1 MVVRR
6 MSSIIAILMVI
17 AISGFFVL
25 CDICRAE
32 AMVDPSPSQE
42 QAKAA
47 DASDTNQALTDTSTG
62 IKKTK
67 TTKTK
72 KSTSA
77 TTGNTTQSGSGRSD
91 QAGSNSQSGSN
102 INNDSD
108 DEDVLDEN
116 AFSTPGNAT
125 LGDMIKSSG
134 SKDFYTIRTDN
145 DNTFYLVI
153 DHSGNMDNV
162 YMLSAIDENDL
173 KEFLEE
179 GEEESGSLVLPETVQ
194 PEESETAET
203 TEKEPEKN
211 RLPGII
217 SLGLLIAG
225 GITGMVLFRKYRR
238 DAEAPE
244 DDYSENMEDDGLPT
258 VNEDEEF
265 LE

>member
-1 MVVRR
+1 MAVRR
-6 MSSIIAILMVI
+6 MSSIIAVLMVI

-25 CDICRAE
+25 CSECQVD
-32 AMVDPSPSQE
+32 AMVDPSPSEE

-47 DASDTNQALTDTSTG
+47 SASASSQTQTDASTAS
-62 IKKTK
+62 KKTK
-67 TTKTK
+67 K
-72 KSTSA
+72 KSSESTD
-77 TTGNTTQSGSGRSD
+77 N
-91 QAGSNSQSGSN
+91 NSQSGSTSN
-102 INNDSD
+102 SSADSVRSGSGNNNESD
-108 DEDVLDEN
+108 DEDVVDEN
-116 AFSTPGNAT
+116 AFTTPGNAT

-173 KEFLEE
+173 KDFLEE
-179 GEEESGSLVLPETVQ
+179 DVEDSGSIVLPETVQ
-194 PEESETAET
+194 PEQSESEADTA
-203 TEKEPEKN
+203 EKEPEKN
-211 RLPGII
+211 SLPGII
-217 SLGLLIAG
+217 SLVLLIAG
-225 GITGMVLFRKYRR
+225 GIVGAVMFRKYRR
-238 DAEAPE
+238 EAEEPE

>member
-1 MVVRR
+1 MAVRR
-6 MSSIIAILMVI
+6 MSSIFAVLMVI

-25 CDICRAE
+25 CSECQVD
-32 AMVDPSPSQE
+32 AMVDPSPSEE

-47 DASDTNQALTDTSTG
+47 SASASSQTQTDASTAS
-62 IKKTK
+62 KKTK
-67 TTKTK
+67 K
-72 KSTSA
+72 KSSESTD
-77 TTGNTTQSGSGRSD
+77 N
-91 QAGSNSQSGSN
+91 NSQSGSTSN
-102 INNDSD
+102 SSADSVRSGSGNNNESD
-108 DEDVLDEN
+108 DEDVVDEN
-116 AFSTPGNAT
+116 AFTTPGNAT

-173 KEFLEE
+173 KDFLEE
-179 GEEESGSLVLPETVQ
+179 DAEDSGSIVLPETVQ
-194 PEESETAET
+194 PEQSESEADTA
-203 TEKEPEKN
+203 EKEPEKN
-211 RLPGII
+211 SLPGII
-217 SLGLLIAG
+217 SLVLLIAG
-225 GITGMVLFRKYRR
+225 GIVGAVMFRKYRR
-238 DAEAPE
+238 EAEEPE